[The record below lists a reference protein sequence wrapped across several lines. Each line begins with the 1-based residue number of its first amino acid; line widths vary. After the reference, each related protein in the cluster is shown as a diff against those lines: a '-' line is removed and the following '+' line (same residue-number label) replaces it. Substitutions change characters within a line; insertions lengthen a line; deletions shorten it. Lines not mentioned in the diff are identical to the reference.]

1 MEEKIREIK
10 NKHGTLDPF
19 SLLEKL
25 DIILKRSP
33 LGKCHGYLLS
43 VQGIRIIRLNSD
55 DEEPVQRYTLAHELG
70 HYFLHADANYFAL
83 KDTLFSSNWQERQA
97 DKVAMYL
104 LITEED
110 LAENP
115 QYSIDDWSAILG
127 ISRDIVELRF

>member
-70 HYFLHADANYFAL
+70 HYFLHADA
-83 KDTLFSSNWQERQA
+83 TLQEDVDLFGSRA
-97 DKVAMYL
+97 TGYL
-104 LITEED
+104 V
-110 LAENP
+110 
-115 QYSIDDWSAILG
+115 G
-127 ISRDIVELRF
+127 R